1 MKLCNL
7 HLGYQYVILNYFSW
21 IFQLTSKESQY
32 LQNAVEEKST
42 THPCAQ
48 RRVFSLL
55 CVIDDSSFGPTSSSW
70 LARRVVNLTNIY
82 IYTHKTHTNKSQHS
96 PCSSIRHFHPRAER
110 MTSRSSTHII
120 LFDDMRKISRWA
132 NSWYDHQAISIN
144 ISISHNR

>member
-1 MKLCNL
+1 MKLL
-7 HLGYQYVILNYFSW
+7 YFHLGYQYVILNYFSW

-96 PCSSIRHFHPRAER
+96 PCSSILSLLHTHYIIWWYAQNIEMSEFLIWSSGNQHQHQHFA
-110 MTSRSSTHII
+110 
-120 LFDDMRKISRWA
+120 
-132 NSWYDHQAISIN
+132 Q
-144 ISISHNR
+144 